1 MSAIA
6 QFDARGEGLAD
17 LALLSAAVAACP
29 ESLAVIESG
38 RILYANRAF
47 AQMFGYHYR
56 AEVEGRA
63 LSDFVPP
70 GRACTRLS
78 PQTADASPESEC
90 GYPAC
95 EFTSTRPDGTRIRVQ
110 SCCASFRAEDRTLLI
125 LSARDISHGERRR
138 LVRESDKRFR
148 AIFDAAAMGIVQCTT
163 EGRVVET
170 NPAVERMLGYTHAEL
185 RGMHFRDF
193 TYPDDLAGDV
203 ELFEEMVSGKRD
215 YYQIE
220 IRYLRKDGGSGWVRL
235 TVSLV
240 RGPDGNPEF
249 TIGMVE
255 DITERKQAE
264 QQLREAQKME
274 AIGRLVGGVA
284 HDFNNLLTGI
294 MLYCDLLLAGLDPNG
309 RLRHHVEEIR
319 MAGEH
324 GGALIQQLLA
334 VARQQVVEP
343 RVLSLNQVISG
354 MRNLLSR
361 LIGENIELVT
371 DLSADLWSAKMDPAQ
386 VQQIIL
392 NLVLNARDAMPD
404 GGRVTLQTLNCTEPN
419 QSGDLQ
425 DRDLT
430 PCIELMVT
438 DTGCGMDAGTRSHL
452 FEPFFTTK
460 QTGRGNGLG
469 LATVHGI
476 VKQSGGTI
484 AVESELGQGTRVVIC
499 LPRVPAECETT
510 PIALSTSALKG
521 HETVLLVEDDSAVR
535 NAARR
540 VLTQCGY
547 CVLEA
552 ANGTEALKVCHNHPG
567 NIDVLVVDLV
577 MPGMSGREVARR
589 LRLARPNLRALYMSG
604 YNQTERNSD
613 PETIVLFRKPFTGS
627 ALAQKLREVLEQP
640 TPPVRM
646 TDPIP
651 QKRDES

>member
-6 QFDARGEGLAD
+6 QFDAKGEGLAD
-17 LALLSAAVAACP
+17 PGLLQAAVAACP

-47 AQMFGYHYR
+47 AQMFGYHYS

-63 LSDFVPP
+63 LVDFVPP
-70 GRACTRLS
+70 GRACTRVS
-78 PQTADASPESEC
+78 PQRTDSGPESEC

-95 EFTSTRPDGTRIRVQ
+95 EFDSTRPDGTRIRVQ
-110 SCCASFRAEDRTLLI
+110 SCCASFRAADRALLVI
-125 LSARDISHGERRR
+125 SARDISHSERRR
-138 LVRESDKRFR
+138 LCRESDKRFR
-148 AIFDAAAMGIVQCTT
+148 AIFDAAAIGIVQCTT
-163 EGRVVET
+163 DGRVVES
-170 NPAVERMLGYTHAEL
+170 NPAMERMLGYSHVEL
-185 RGMHFRDF
+185 RGLHFRDF
-193 TYPDDLAGDV
+193 IHPDDLPLV
-203 ELFEEMVSGKRD
+203 RQLFQEMVAGKRD
-215 YYQIE
+215 WYQNE
-220 IRYLRKDGGSGWVRL
+220 VRYLRKDGNCGWARR

-249 TIGMVE
+249 AIAMVE

-294 MLYCDLLLAGLDPNG
+294 MLYCDLLLAGLERNS
-309 RLRHHVEEIR
+309 RLRHHVDEIR
-319 MAGEH
+319 LAGEH

-343 RVLSLNQVISG
+343 RVLSLNQVVAG

-371 DLSADLWSAKMDPAQ
+371 EMADDLWSVKMDPAQ

-404 GGRVTLQTLNCTEPN
+404 GGRVTLHTRNCT
-419 QSGDLQ
+419 DLCRKGEGQ
-425 DRDLT
+425 DRDST
-430 PCIELMVT
+430 PCIELTVT
-438 DTGCGMDAGTRSHL
+438 DTGCGMDAETQSHL

-469 LATVHGI
+469 LATVHSI
-476 VKQSGGTI
+476 VKQDGGTI
-484 AVESELGQGTRVVIC
+484 ALESEVGQGTRVIIR
-499 LPRVPAECETT
+499 LPRVKADFEAAA
-510 PIALSTSALKG
+510 PISLSTPALMG

-535 NAARR
+535 QSARR
-540 VLTQCGY
+540 VLSQCGY
-547 CVLEA
+547 SVLEA
-552 ANGTEALKVCHNHPG
+552 ANGSEALKVCHRHPG
-567 NIDVLVVDLV
+567 KIDVLLVDLV

-589 LRLARPNLRALYMSG
+589 LRLACPNLPVLYMSG
-604 YNQTERNSD
+604 YNQTEPNLH
-613 PETIVLFRKPFTGS
+613 PEKIVLFRKPFTGS
-627 ALAQKLREVLEQP
+627 ALAQKLREVLDEP
-640 TPPVRM
+640 KR
-646 TDPIP
+646 PI
-651 QKRDES
+651 QVNQEG